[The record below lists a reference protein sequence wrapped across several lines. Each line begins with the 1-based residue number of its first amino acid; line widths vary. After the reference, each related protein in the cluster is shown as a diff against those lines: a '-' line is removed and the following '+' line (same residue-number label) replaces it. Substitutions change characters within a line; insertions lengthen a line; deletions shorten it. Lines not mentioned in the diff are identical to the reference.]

1 MLIVITPAQL
11 HIKVDELL
19 RAGILATMAV
29 GEPTIHGAVVM
40 GMQGIGVNTPK
51 AAAVAAATMGL
62 AMDMHEPKGATFIMG
77 LLSMMFAPGILLA
90 MVLFRGRTFKVP
102 GAIPKEHIIMA
113 PLVTNIPMVS
123 SPHRAVSVIAGE
135 VGPDGSPGSAP
146 PPYSRWAHF
155 DSVGGMNT
163 SRSITNP

>member
-1 MLIVITPAQL
+1 MVITPAQL

-40 GMQGIGVNTPK
+40 GIHGMGVNTPK

-62 AMDMHEPKGATFIMG
+62 AMDIQDPKGATFIMG
-77 LLSMMFAPGILLA
+77 LLSMMFAAGTLLA
-90 MVLFRGRTFKVP
+90 MVLLRGRTVKVP

-113 PLVTNIPMVS
+113 PFVTNIPMVRS
-123 SPHRAVSVIAGE
+123 LHRAVVVTVGE
-135 VGPDGSPGSAP
+135 LDRDRLMRYASHPSSRCLRVDFVG
-146 PPYSRWAHF
+146 RIR
-155 DSVGGMNT
+155 T
-163 SRSITNP
+163 SRSVSRP